1 MPIMSPVEPPIV
13 AITRPDLFGDPAARL
28 SAVADVRVWPNA
40 KVQPTTDEI
49 AALAADATALLCL
62 ATDRI
67 GDDLLE
73 RLPKLKLVALAS
85 VGYDS
90 IDVAAAARRGIAVT
104 NTPGVLN
111 EAVADTAFGL
121 MLAARRRLVEGDRYV
136 RDGKWT
142 ENSLRILVGLDVH
155 GTTLG
160 LVGYG
165 GIGRAVARRAAG
177 FGMTVLYYDPYRNDD
192 GFATYAPL
200 DELLATSDIVS
211 IHIPLM
217 PGTRGLFGEAEFRSM
232 KPTATLINTSRGG
245 VVDQAA
251 LVLALK
257 EGWIGSAGL
266 DVQQTEPNPDPN
278 DPLLSLPNCVV
289 LPHIG
294 SASEASR
301 VAMVMKAVSN
311 VEAVL
316 AGGPPISPVRP
327 QA

>member
-1 MPIMSPVEPPIV
+1 MMSQAERPIV

-40 KVQPTTDEI
+40 RVQPTTAEI

-67 GDDLLE
+67 GEDLLE

-90 IDVAAAARRGIAVT
+90 VDVAAADRRGIAVT

-136 RDGKWT
+136 RAGKWT

-177 FGMTVLYYDPYRNDD
+177 FGMTVLYHDPQRNDD
-192 GFATYAPL
+192 GFASFVEL
-200 DELLATSDIVS
+200 DELLRTSDIVS

-217 PGTRGLFGEAEFRSM
+217 SGTRGLFGEAEFRAM
-232 KPTATLINTSRGG
+232 KPTATLVNTSRGG

-251 LVLALK
+251 LVRALR

-301 VAMVMKAVSN
+301 VAMVGLAVSN
-311 VEAVL
+311 IEAVL
-316 AGGPPISPVRP
+316 AGGPPISPVKP